1 MNHQLDYHA
10 SPKSPTQQ
18 PTQSTL
24 QFINSTFPNNNVNVQ
39 PLRFQPF
46 FNSSTCK
53 RKQGQKRDVSAM
65 YTSGETTYT
74 RNTRKAT
81 GTTSPTVST
90 THSIQA
96 SNTSTTNT
104 TVQASSS
111 QQTSSEIPNTNNT
124 YVAEESNF
132 LSKTTCT
139 LCKKLHKKCDKVL
152 PSCSYCVK
160 RKKGCSYEHKNNSV
174 NNTLSDSANPPLNNA
189 ITSSLSDSNNNNFVC
204 PNTSTTTTNTLQAP
218 NSQQGST
225 VNSMSFVEKE
235 NYASLILRNHAC
247 CAKEKCPYCD
257 FGKGNKKKKTPLE
270 VAEHIVK
277 RHMNAESVGKVC
289 SSTYEALYKTNF
301 DDIVKGNYTTDS
313 RRLET
318 TSDGLNVTACKLV
331 SQKINAQEY
340 DKKYMI
346 NVVRCIAEGR
356 IPVNKMHNLFS
367 AFQKL
372 FFDDVQ
378 LPIPSVDTIY

>member
-18 PTQSTL
+18 STQSTL

-132 LSKTTCT
+132 LSKTT
-139 LCKKLHKKCDKVL
+139 
-152 PSCSYCVK
+152 
-160 RKKGCSYEHKNNSV
+160 
-174 NNTLSDSANPPLNNA
+174 
-189 ITSSLSDSNNNNFVC
+189 
-204 PNTSTTTTNTLQAP
+204 
-218 NSQQGST
+218 
-225 VNSMSFVEKE
+225 
-235 NYASLILRNHAC
+235 
-247 CAKEKCPYCD
+247 
-257 FGKGNKKKKTPLE
+257 
-270 VAEHIVK
+270 
-277 RHMNAESVGKVC
+277 
-289 SSTYEALYKTNF
+289 
-301 DDIVKGNYTTDS
+301 
-313 RRLET
+313 
-318 TSDGLNVTACKLV
+318 
-331 SQKINAQEY
+331 
-340 DKKYMI
+340 
-346 NVVRCIAEGR
+346 
-356 IPVNKMHNLFS
+356 
-367 AFQKL
+367 
-372 FFDDVQ
+372 
-378 LPIPSVDTIY
+378 